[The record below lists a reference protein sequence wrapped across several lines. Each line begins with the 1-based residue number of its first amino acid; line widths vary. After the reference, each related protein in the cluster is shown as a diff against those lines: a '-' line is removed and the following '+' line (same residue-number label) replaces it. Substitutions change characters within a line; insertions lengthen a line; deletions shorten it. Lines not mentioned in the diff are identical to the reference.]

1 MYDIHT
7 CGINERELTVMFDHS
22 VNPFHEQGANA
33 NNHLMCRRFFHFGTY
48 GAGVIGDL
56 FRAGDRF
63 LRNRS
68 PGYVPAD
75 LFRIRR
81 FVPLVTGD
89 SFRGTNRRDI

>member
-1 MYDIHT
+1 MSTLNIRR
-7 CGINERELTVMFDHS
+7 CKGF
-22 VNPFHEQGANA
+22 VNFLIKTGSHPDPRSN
-33 NNHLMCRRFFHFGTY
+33 RYTTY
-48 GAGVIGDL
+48 RLATRTAGVIGDL

-68 PGYVPAD
+68 PRYVPAD

-89 SFRGTNRRDI
+89 RFRPGDSFRGTNRRDI